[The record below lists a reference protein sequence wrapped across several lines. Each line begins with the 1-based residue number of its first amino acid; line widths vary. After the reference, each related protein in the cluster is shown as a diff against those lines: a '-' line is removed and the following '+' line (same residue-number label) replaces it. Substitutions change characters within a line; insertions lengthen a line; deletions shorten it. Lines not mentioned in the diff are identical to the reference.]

1 MLTFNLWDAKVT
13 CNEDEF
19 AVFDPINGT
28 CAQYLKDYMAG
39 EVSTVNLINP
49 GATSACK
56 VCEYT
61 DGSDFLKTLNINHYY
76 VGWRDAA
83 ISVIFAISGYALVFG
98 LMKLRTKASK
108 KAE

>member
-1 MLTFNLWDAKVT
+1 
-13 CNEDEF
+13 
-19 AVFDPINGT
+19 
-28 CAQYLKDYMAG
+28 MA
-39 EVSTVNLINP
+39 NLINP
-49 GATSACK
+49 DATYACK

-61 DGSDFLKTLNINHYY
+61 DGSDFLKTLHINHYY

-83 ISVIFAISGYALVFG
+83 ISVIFAIGGYALIFG